1 MDSFLQETGNM
12 PMILSPARP
21 QDSIA
26 GTSRSLL
33 CQSFG
38 HHGYISR
45 DQPYAEEAR
54 HGKLWENL
62 WDTNWKFPIHCI
74 QISQRRDKAS
84 DTRPWSYYTF

>member
-1 MDSFLQETGNM
+1 M
-12 PMILSPARP
+12 
-21 QDSIA
+21 A

-54 HGKLWENL
+54 QGKLWDNL
-62 WDTNWKFPIHCI
+62 SDTNWKFPMHTDFEKDVTKPVI
-74 QISQRRDKAS
+74 QVLGHTVPCW
-84 DTRPWSYYTF
+84 DTARCSRIMMQLEDGIRIFP